1 MNANTLRDDLLHLS
15 GTCIK
20 ELIWNSCFSLSWMDI
35 EKNTFCGHKY
45 LSTYTAQTVS
55 KIWLF
60 ICCKTKLK
68 KKIVFSKNIYVF
80 YKIYIIY
87 RKKYFYMEKNF
98 YIDLFFTEKA
108 FFTENEKNI
117 YLIWEIFFIQK
128 IYIHSA
134 KKKFLIIKK
143 YIC

>member
-1 MNANTLRDDLLHLS
+1 MNANTLTDDLLHLS

-68 KKIVFSKNIYVF
+68 KKIVFSKNICVF

-87 RKKYFYMEKNF
+87 RKKYFYMEKKFHIEKFF
-98 YIDLFFTEKA
+98 Y
-108 FFTENEKNI
+108 
-117 YLIWEIFFIQK
+117 W
-128 IYIHSA
+128 
-134 KKKFLIIKK
+134 KK
-143 YIC
+143 YKWKCKKHVSHLRNIFLYRKCLC

>member
-1 MNANTLRDDLLHLS
+1 MNANTLADDLLHLS

-87 RKKYFYMEKNF
+87 RKKYFYMEKKFHIEKFF
-98 YIDLFFTEKA
+98 Y
-108 FFTENEKNI
+108 
-117 YLIWEIFFIQK
+117 W
-128 IYIHSA
+128 
-134 KKKFLIIKK
+134 KK
-143 YIC
+143 YKWKCKKHVSHLRNIVLYRKCLC

>member
-1 MNANTLRDDLLHLS
+1 MNANTLADDLLHLS

-68 KKIVFSKNIYVF
+68 KKKLFFQKIFMFFTKYPLFTEKNIF
-80 YKIYIIY
+80 IWKKSFILKI
-87 RKKYFYMEKNF
+87 
-98 YIDLFFTEKA
+98 FFTEKNIN
-108 FFTENEKNI
+108 ENVKNM
-117 YLIWEIFFIQK
+117 YLIWEIYFYTENVCVKNK
-128 IYIHSA
+128 I
-134 KKKFLIIKK
+134 
-143 YIC
+143 

>member
-1 MNANTLRDDLLHLS
+1 MNANTLADDLLHLS

-87 RKKYFYMEKNF
+87 RKKYFYMEKKFHIEKFF
-98 YIDLFFTEKA
+98 Y
-108 FFTENEKNI
+108 
-117 YLIWEIFFIQK
+117 W
-128 IYIHSA
+128 
-134 KKKFLIIKK
+134 KK
-143 YIC
+143 YKWKCKKHVSHLRNIFLYRKCFC

>member
-1 MNANTLRDDLLHLS
+1 MNANTLTDDLLHLS

-35 EKNTFCGHKY
+35 EKNIFCGHKY

-68 KKIVFSKNIYVF
+68 KKKLFF
-80 YKIYIIY
+80 QKIFMFFT
-87 RKKYFYMEKNF
+87 KYT
-98 YIDLFFTEKA
+98 LFTEKNIFIWKKSFILKN
-108 FFTENEKNI
+108 FFAEKNI
-117 YLIWEIFFIQK
+117 NENVKNMYLIWEIYFYTENVCVKNK
-128 IYIHSA
+128 I
-134 KKKFLIIKK
+134 
-143 YIC
+143 